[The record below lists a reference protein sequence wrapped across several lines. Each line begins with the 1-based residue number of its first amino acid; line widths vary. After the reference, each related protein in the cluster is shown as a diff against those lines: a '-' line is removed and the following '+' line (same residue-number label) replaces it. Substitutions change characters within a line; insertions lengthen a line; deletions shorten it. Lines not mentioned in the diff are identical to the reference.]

1 MSLRTL
7 SAAIVCA
14 LALAGNTLSSG
25 AHAAHPHAD
34 TPLGSDWQLTDA
46 LPMPGNSTDRVRS
59 ATPTANINRLGFFS
73 DLTYDAATGTWF
85 ALSDRGPGGG
95 LIGYATR
102 VEQMLIPVHPV
113 DGSLIGRPLVLRTI
127 LFTDRDGQPFNGLNP
142 RLLNGDAATLGRSFD
157 PEGFAIGRNGHFY
170 VADEYGPSLYEFDR
184 RGRFLRAFDIPE
196 TLRPRQADGALNLV
210 DGRPTVVSGRQDNRG
225 FEGLTFNASGTR
237 LYAVMQDPLVNEGDR
252 GDGRRGRFV
261 RIVEFDVRT
270 GASSAQYLYPLES
283 IATLN
288 AITADTSD
296 DFSATNQGRSIGL
309 SAITALSDHEFL
321 VLERDNRGLGVE
333 VTAAPLLKRVYR
345 IDLRGASDVSALSLA
360 GAAQLPAGVSAV
372 SKREEVDL
380 LAALRAAGSEIPE
393 KLEGL
398 AIGPRL
404 VRGGRVVLL
413 GSDNDYSVTQSG
425 AGEQF
430 DVCVNP
436 DTGERAQVVIDSAC
450 PTGTQLIPGYLFSFR
465 VR

>member
-1 MSLRTL
+1 MRIRPLATAL
-7 SAAIVCA
+7 VCT
-14 LALAGNTLSSG
+14 LALATTAIAAPAISSEWRL
-25 AHAAHPHAD
+25 AD
-34 TPLGSDWQLTDA
+34 AMPL
-46 LPMPGNSTDRVRS
+46 PGNGTDRIR
-59 ATPTANINRLGFFS
+59 ADKPTANINRLGYFS
-73 DLTYDAATGTWF
+73 DLTYDTATGTWF

-102 VEQMLIPVHPV
+102 VQQLLVPIHPINGELLAKPV
-113 DGSLIGRPLVLRTI
+113 VLRTI

-142 RLLNGDAATLGRSFD
+142 GLLNGNAGTLGRSFD

-184 RGRFLRAFDIPE
+184 RGRFLRAFEIPAN
-196 TLRPRQADGALNLV
+196 LRPRQADGALNLV
-210 DGRPTVVSGRQDNRG
+210 DGRPVVVKGRQDNRG
-225 FEGLTFNASGTR
+225 FEGLSFNASGTR
-237 LYAVMQDPLVNEGDR
+237 LYAVMQDPLVDEGDR

-261 RIVEFDVRT
+261 RIVEFDARSGRST
-270 GASSAQYLYPLES
+270 AQFLYPLET

-288 AITADTSD
+288 ALTPDTSD

-333 VTAAPLLKRVYR
+333 VTAAPLHKRVYR
-345 IDLRGASDVSALSLA
+345 IDIRGASDVSALSLT
-360 GAAQLPAGVSAV
+360 GAAQLPAGVMPVA
-372 SKREEVDL
+372 KREEVDL
-380 LAALRAAGSEIPE
+380 LAAMQAVRSDIPE

-404 VRGGRVVLL
+404 LSGGRVALI
-413 GSDNDYSVTQSG
+413 GSDNDYSVTQTG

-430 DVCVNP
+430 DVCVNTT
-436 DTGERAQVVIDSAC
+436 TGERAQVVIDTPC
-450 PTGTQLIPGYLFSFR
+450 PAGTHLIPGYLFSFR